1 MAKPLNGRKSE
12 NRYWP
17 GTIVRFA
24 CDEGY
29 RLIGYEVRRCR
40 EDGLWSW
47 GVDPQCI
54 KQVTYSLLLSAI
66 FIGIAIPVIIL
77 IILVIICYKRERK
90 LKKQLSP
97 PKLPPKSYKLNESRN
112 LENFKNEEITAPI
125 AAKETSLKSLT
136 SSKIS
141 SSRDFSDDEEG
152 FGITRELESRQY
164 SSRFGPT
171 KADINPVLTSS
182 RSITLV

>member
-1 MAKPLNGRKSE
+1 MAKPINGRKSE

-77 IILVIICYKRERK
+77 IILVIICCKRERK
-90 LKKQLSP
+90 LKKQQLSP
-97 PKLPPKSYKLNESRN
+97 PKLPPKSYKLNQN
-112 LENFKNEEITAPI
+112 LENFKNDEITAPI
-125 AAKETSLKSLT
+125 VAKEASLKSLN

-164 SSRFGPT
+164 SSSFGPT